1 MIIREEATGDVKAIG
16 ELTKAAFE
24 PVEYSDQTEH
34 LIVERLRRAGAM
46 TLSLVAEVDGA
57 IVGHIAF
64 SPVVMSGGEK
74 GWFGLGPLSVAP
86 DQQGNGI
93 GSKLVHEGIARLE
106 ALGAEG
112 CVVAGDPSYY
122 GRFGFRS
129 NDALTTEGI
138 PQEYFMALALHGKL
152 PSGIVQYHPGFYG
165 DVS

>member
-1 MIIREEATGDVKAIG
+1 MCQIG
-16 ELTKAAFE
+16 EVTKAAFE

-34 LIVERLRRAGAM
+34 LIVDRLRSAGAM
-46 TLSLVAEVDGA
+46 TISLVAELDGA

-64 SPVVMSGGEK
+64 SPVVLSGGEE

-86 DQQGNGI
+86 DQQGKGI
-93 GSKLVHEGIARLE
+93 GSKLALEGIVRLK
-106 ALGAEG
+106 ALGAKG

-129 NDALTTEGI
+129 NDALTTVGI